1 MSKDVLTVNS
11 TRIVFFF
18 IYIKMLQSNQYYYC
32 LNVCFKAHD
41 MLQFTSDASANGSVV
56 ILLSLNNLYELFCH
70 PAVTIMVHCILK

>member
-1 MSKDVLTVNS
+1 
-11 TRIVFFF
+11 
-18 IYIKMLQSNQYYYC
+18 MLQSNQYYYC